1 MSNQPQTTI
10 NGRKFKF
17 ALKFQG
23 EKWKVP
29 GPSFILTNNG
39 RIGQFLSST
48 WGKFVIPDEAS
59 SINMCVVSI
68 PSEASSRDAF
78 NALENGDADILTSVE
93 VTEEE
98 LDYAKRFVLQK
109 LSDKKG
115 RHASN
120 DIVAIGDNGN
130 ISIKISACQED
141 DNEESDIVFTLCCP
155 GFDLHS

>member
-1 MSNQPQTTI
+1 MSNQPQTAI

-29 GPSFILTNNG
+29 GPSFILTDNG

-48 WGKFVIPDEAS
+48 WGKFVIPQDTS
-59 SINMCVVSI
+59 TIHMCVVSI

-93 VTEEE
+93 LTEEDIE
-98 LDYAKRFVLQK
+98 YAKGFLLQK
-109 LSDKKG
+109 LSEKNVI
-115 RHASN
+115 HASN
-120 DIVAIGDNGN
+120 DIVAIGDNGKM
-130 ISIKISACQED
+130 SIKISACQEHD
-141 DNEESDIVFTLCCP
+141 EDANVVFTLCCP
-155 GFDLHS
+155 GFDL

>member
-29 GPSFILTNNG
+29 GPSFILTDNG

-48 WGKFVIPDEAS
+48 WGKFVIPEDTS

-68 PSEASSRDAF
+68 PSEATSRDAF

-98 LDYAKRFVLQK
+98 LEYAKGFLLQK
-109 LSDKKG
+109 LSEKEG

-120 DIVAIGDNGN
+120 YIGNDKL
-130 ISIKISACQED
+130 SIKISACQEHD
-141 DNEESDIVFTLCCP
+141 EDANVVFTLCCP

>member
-1 MSNQPQTTI
+1 MSEDPRFNV

-23 EKWKVP
+23 EQWKVP
-29 GPSFILTNNG
+29 GPSFILTDNG
-39 RIGQFLSST
+39 RVGQFLSST
-48 WGKFVIPDEAS
+48 WCKLVIPEEAS

-68 PSEASSRDAF
+68 PSEASSRYAF

-98 LDYAKRFVLQK
+98 LEYAKGFLLQK
-109 LSDKKG
+109 LSEKEG

-120 DIVAIGDNGN
+120 YIGNDKL
-130 ISIKISACQED
+130 SIKISACQED
-141 DNEESDIVFTLCCP
+141 NNEDSDVVFSLCCP
-155 GFDLHS
+155 GFDL

>member
-1 MSNQPQTTI
+1 MSNQPETAI

-29 GPSFILTNNG
+29 GPSFILTDNG

-48 WGKFVIPDEAS
+48 WGKFVIPEDTS
-59 SINMCVVSI
+59 NISMCVVSI
-68 PSEASSRDAF
+68 PIEASSRDAF
-78 NALENGDADILTSVE
+78 NALENGVADILTSVE

-98 LDYAKRFVLQK
+98 LENAKGFLLQK
-109 LSDKKG
+109 LSEKEE

-120 DIVAIGDNGN
+120 YIGNDKL
-130 ISIKISACQED
+130 SIKITAYQEYYD
-141 DNEESDIVFTLCCP
+141 EYSDVVFTLCCP
-155 GFDLHS
+155 GFDL

>member
-1 MSNQPQTTI
+1 MSEDPRFNV

-23 EKWKVP
+23 EQWKVP
-29 GPSFILTNNG
+29 GPSFILTDNG
-39 RIGQFLSST
+39 RVGQFLSST
-48 WGKFVIPDEAS
+48 WCKLVIPEEAS

-78 NALENGDADILTSVE
+78 NALENGDADIMTSVE

-98 LDYAKRFVLQK
+98 LEYAKGFLLQK
-109 LSDKKG
+109 LSEKEG

-120 DIVAIGDNGN
+120 YIGNDKL
-130 ISIKISACQED
+130 SIKISACQED
-141 DNEESDIVFTLCCP
+141 NNEDSDVVFSLCCP
-155 GFDLHS
+155 GFDL